1 MAEPE
6 PVLQPAPE
14 PEPESSVP
22 WKAIGMGAAL
32 MAVVVVVVVLVGRKS
47 PPPAPTPDPYAA
59 HLQFSH
65 LYLEVA
71 QNFAGGTVRYLEGT
85 VTNSGD
91 RTVSHITLQVVFK
104 NSLGEVV
111 DKPVVPVRSLVDR
124 GPYLDTD
131 DLEAHPLRPG
141 ESREFRLTFE
151 HVSQDWNRQYPELQV
166 VGVRFQ

>member
-14 PEPESSVP
+14 PEPASETP
-22 WKAIGMGAAL
+22 WKTIALGAAL
-32 MAVVVVVVVLVGRKS
+32 MVVVVAVVFLAGRKS
-47 PPPAPTPDPYAA
+47 PPPVPTPDPYAA
-59 HLQFSH
+59 NLRFSGLRLQ
-65 LYLEVA
+65 VA

-85 VTNSGD
+85 VTNTGD
-91 RTVSHITLQVVFK
+91 RTLSHISLQVVFK

-131 DLEAHPLRPG
+131 DLEAHPLRPQ

-151 HVSQDWNRQYPELQV
+151 HISQDWNREYPELQV

>member
-6 PVLQPAPE
+6 PVLQPSPE
-14 PEPESSVP
+14 PEPESETP
-22 WKAIGMGAAL
+22 WKAIGIGAAL
-32 MAVVVVVVVLVGRKS
+32 MAVVVVAVILVGRK
-47 PPPAPTPDPYAA
+47 PPPPVPTPDPYAA
-59 HLQFSH
+59 NLRFSGLHLQ
-65 LYLEVA
+65 VA

-85 VTNSGD
+85 VTNTGE
-91 RTVSHITLQVVFK
+91 RTVSHISLQVIFK

-111 DKPVVPVRSLVDR
+111 DKPVVPVRPLVDR

-131 DLEAHPLRPG
+131 DLEAHSLRPQ

-151 HVSQDWNRQYPELQV
+151 HVSQDWNREHPELQV